1 MQKPKIALI
10 VSHPIQHFC
19 PAYANWAKSTDYD
32 FKVFFMS
39 ALGFK
44 PYNDESFGKEIVWG
58 NLYLDQFDHYFK
70 SNEAKK
76 ITKDEK
82 AGVLLEELKSYQP
95 DVVIG
100 YGYAQKFQREIKGW
114 TKKQGL
120 TYYYI
125 SDSENNNKEPLI
137 KRSLKRQFVSKYF
150 ENIDRF
156 LTVGTANEIYYTKN
170 NVPLRKLTRLNFS
183 IDALHYDSVYEARV
197 AERERI
203 RKKHNLS
210 DTDFVTAM
218 VGKLIGKKRQLDLIE
233 ALRLIDSNQFPKI
246 TCFIIGTGEDSTKL
260 KEAAKKLQYQNVIFT
275 DFVNPEELS
284 SYYAACNIYT
294 HTASYEPHSLAISEA
309 IYLGI
314 PCVISSNCGSY
325 GPHDDIIDG
334 YSGWIYDYSDTR
346 QLSNLWL
353 KLVDKKEEVKR
364 FSSRA
369 VAYSRNAQQLAHGKA
384 LEIAL
389 KADKIL

>member
-1 MQKPKIALI
+1 MKKPKVALI

-76 ITKDEK
+76 VTKDEN

-100 YGYAQKFQREIKGW
+100 YGYAHKFQREIKAW
-114 TKKQGL
+114 TKNQGSK
-120 TYYYI
+120 YYYV
-125 SDSENNNKEPLI
+125 SDSENNNKESLI
-137 KRSLKRQFVSKYF
+137 KRSLKKQFVSKYF
-150 ENIDRF
+150 KNIDRF

-183 IDALHYDSVYEARV
+183 IDVLHYDRIYEARV
-197 AERERI
+197 AERYRI

-218 VGKLIGKKRQLDLIE
+218 VGKLIDKKRQLDLIKS
-233 ALRLIDSNQFPKI
+233 LSLIDSDQFPKI
-246 TCFIIGTGEDSTKL
+246 TCFIIGTGEDSAKL
-260 KEAAKKLQYQNVIFT
+260 KEAAKKLHYQNVIFT
-275 DFVNPEELS
+275 DFVKPEELS
-284 SYYAACNIYT
+284 SYYAACTVYT

-314 PCVISSNCGSY
+314 PCIISSNCGSY

-334 YSGWIYDYSDTR
+334 YSGSIYDYSDTK

-353 KLVDKKEEVKR
+353 KLVDDKEEVKK
-364 FSSRA
+364 FSSRS
-369 VAYSRNAQQLAHGKA
+369 VAYSRRAQKLAHGKA